1 MRHTFLHRH
10 RHARSRG
17 ARRRLA
23 RRLVARVQGVWRD
36 PDRGQLAAAA
46 ALCAHSSV
54 SPSAYSSAYR
64 WSRVSRRNHEPRRRL
79 CGKRRSPARRR
90 SAPSA
95 RRSRTARRAPSPG
108 DTLTGAAAEAVRES
122 APSCLASS
130 RKRVRM
136 LRTAPKRGSARAVN
150 DTISGQKRRTWR
162 GRRGAGRGLER
173 PLEERRRAGWA
184 ACHVCVREYACWC
197 VCSRASVRACERAG
211 VRACVRACVCACHV
225 SAGSGTHVARCELE
239 EPLRGEAR
247 QQPHQAGGAG
257 EEEDGGGRPPRRRR
271 LRLRPD

>member
-1 MRHTFLHRH
+1 MSYTVINDNLTLTTPKINNLTREPNHTPLPHGHAALSRERPRSIHLLDQPQHPRHHCLACGRLDGESMRHTFLHRH

-150 DTISGQKRRTWR
+150 DTISGQKRRT
-162 GRRGAGRGLER
+162 
-173 PLEERRRAGWA
+173 
-184 ACHVCVREYACWC
+184 
-197 VCSRASVRACERAG
+197 
-211 VRACVRACVCACHV
+211 
-225 SAGSGTHVARCELE
+225 
-239 EPLRGEAR
+239 
-247 QQPHQAGGAG
+247 
-257 EEEDGGGRPPRRRR
+257 
-271 LRLRPD
+271 